1 MSTPGPPHACAHDE
15 TAEPD
20 AARASTPGAASSSL
34 SRNALIGLLWALLF
48 QCGTLALGY
57 GVFQAARVV
66 YRWMTG
72 VSL

>member
-1 MSTPGPPHACAHDE
+1 MSTPGTSHTCARDE
-15 TAEPD
+15 TTESD
-20 AARASTPGAASSSL
+20 AARASSPQYASSSL

-48 QCGTLALGY
+48 QCGTLAVGY

-66 YRWMTG
+66 YRWMAG

>member
-1 MSTPGPPHACAHDE
+1 MSTPGRTHACARDGS
-15 TAEPD
+15 AEPD
-20 AARASTPGAASSSL
+20 AARASTPDALSSSL

-48 QCGTLALGY
+48 QGGTLALGY
-57 GVFQAARVV
+57 GVFRVAQVV